1 MKREPR
7 GFSEGSQELAG
18 GFISSE
24 GKLNRSILAIWQFLT
39 TFCQFDHFLAI
50 FTILGQFWP
59 FLDKNYHFSSIL
71 TILGNVL
78 TKMDIWLFRLSR
90 RIRREHI
97 GPPLQP
103 RIAISPAS
111 KPIEVIVTKPSN
123 ELTNNNAISPN
134 IEKQK
139 ARVHLLEKQV
149 QHQQTEIT
157 GLRDVVDDLRS
168 SLQLSDAQNLALQV
182 LLKKMAKGKS
192 F

>member
-1 MKREPR
+1 M
-7 GFSEGSQELAG
+7 
-18 GFISSE
+18 
-24 GKLNRSILAIWQFLT
+24 
-39 TFCQFDHFLAI
+39 
-50 FTILGQFWP
+50 
-59 FLDKNYHFSSIL
+59 
-71 TILGNVL
+71 
-78 TKMDIWLFRLSR
+78 SR

-182 LLKKMAKGKS
+182 LLKKMAKGNL
-192 F
+192 

>member
-1 MKREPR
+1 M
-7 GFSEGSQELAG
+7 
-18 GFISSE
+18 
-24 GKLNRSILAIWQFLT
+24 
-39 TFCQFDHFLAI
+39 
-50 FTILGQFWP
+50 
-59 FLDKNYHFSSIL
+59 
-71 TILGNVL
+71 
-78 TKMDIWLFRLSR
+78 SR

-182 LLKKMAKGKS
+182 LLKKMAKGNS
-192 F
+192 FHPSLLHSKNEGITVNYMVYYQCSST

>member
-1 MKREPR
+1 M
-7 GFSEGSQELAG
+7 
-18 GFISSE
+18 
-24 GKLNRSILAIWQFLT
+24 AIW
-39 TFCQFDHFLAI
+39 
-50 FTILGQFWP
+50 
-59 FLDKNYHFSSIL
+59 Y
-71 TILGNVL
+71 
-78 TKMDIWLFRLSR
+78 FRLSR

>member
-1 MKREPR
+1 M
-7 GFSEGSQELAG
+7 
-18 GFISSE
+18 
-24 GKLNRSILAIWQFLT
+24 IL
-39 TFCQFDHFLAI
+39 H
-50 FTILGQFWP
+50 
-59 FLDKNYHFSSIL
+59 H
-71 TILGNVL
+71 
-78 TKMDIWLFRLSR
+78 FRLSR

-182 LLKKMAKGKS
+182 LLKKMAKGES
-192 F
+192 FYPSLLHSSFIPSFIFSWSAITSHWTRLVPLSDGWERETSWEPSQGTQRDESNQIS